1 MRAPP
6 PTRQALLADIIEGLS
21 NWIDTD
27 FMHYRYTALN
37 GMYLAPHEWGR
48 TQLDLLEGN
57 SDSPLEASYIYD

>member
-1 MRAPP
+1 
-6 PTRQALLADIIEGLS
+6 LADIIEGLS

-48 TQLDLLEGN
+48 TQLDPLEGN
-57 SDSPLEASYIYD
+57 SDSPLEASDDYD